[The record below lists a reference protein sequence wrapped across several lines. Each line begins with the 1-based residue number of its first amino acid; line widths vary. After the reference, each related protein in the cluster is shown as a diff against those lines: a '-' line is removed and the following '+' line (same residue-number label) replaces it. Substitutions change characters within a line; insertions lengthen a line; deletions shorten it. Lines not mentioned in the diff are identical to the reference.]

1 MSVND
6 PPQHPADQSLGIVA
20 TSATSGASKPVVDN
34 TPYGPWM
41 GIILRENRFTAI
53 SMPDS
58 SMGDDNDTNA
68 PARPSSSDR
77 VAPKAPLVF
86 RAKQRVKGKSHVV
99 FKGSS
104 GTHIRKPLTLSN
116 FPVLSRSS
124 HKAGS
129 SRSVPTNVVSLD
141 ASKHSVVV
149 IGENS
154 YPNIQQPMQ
163 QVSDLPPLQQHLLG
177 DPPDCNP
184 GTLRGSFIGGPWPIL
199 RANIAW
205 SLGNGSLIRI
215 LDDIWLPQLGPLRDH
230 LLVGANVCTFTD
242 LIDASGEWDID
253 KLSTTFT
260 AEAISHIINVKSPDS
275 HDVEDMVIW
284 RWSKRHNF
292 EVSSAYSHITT
303 SPWDGEDKIW
313 DIIWKLTVPQRVRLF
328 LWLAYRQRLMTNS
341 ERCRRGLGQSF
352 LCPHCHMAEETVLH
366 TLRDCTELTTA
377 WLHLLTPEMR
387 EVFFCQDLHTW
398 LRADAIIQK
407 CLVWAR
413 YYTVPPIQFSV
424 PVHRMERT
432 DAWTRPPF
440 GWICLNVD
448 GAVLSSSCMGSAGG
462 LFRDTDRRWLSGF
475 NKFLGVTSP
484 LFAKLWAICIGLKVA
499 WDNGFEYVQVQSDYL
514 EAVRLLQDHNLVGNN
529 LSLVRAIDS
538 YRNKCWATEL
548 IWIPRVAN
556 KPADSLAK
564 FVDSLHPAISILE
577 EPPDFLMP
585 LLAADTSVS
594 PS

>member
-1 MSVND
+1 MDAAAAETLNNPRKHRRFDKEPPGRGGPGNRSFQPDVVVDADGFMVPPSYKDSLLHGSGTSPDSCSDIVRHQQPMSVND

-184 GTLRGSFIGGPWPIL
+184 GIGEIPVPTTVRTQPMGVSVVVDDHIHERGGDH
-199 RANIAW
+199 AIA
-205 SLGNGSLIRI
+205 
-215 LDDIWLPQLGPLRDH
+215 
-230 LLVGANVCTFTD
+230 
-242 LIDASGEWDID
+242 
-253 KLSTTFT
+253 
-260 AEAISHIINVKSPDS
+260 
-275 HDVEDMVIW
+275 M
-284 RWSKRHNF
+284 
-292 EVSSAYSHITT
+292 
-303 SPWDGEDKIW
+303 
-313 DIIWKLTVPQRVRLF
+313 
-328 LWLAYRQRLMTNS
+328 
-341 ERCRRGLGQSF
+341 
-352 LCPHCHMAEETVLH
+352 
-366 TLRDCTELTTA
+366 
-377 WLHLLTPEMR
+377 
-387 EVFFCQDLHTW
+387 
-398 LRADAIIQK
+398 
-407 CLVWAR
+407 
-413 YYTVPPIQFSV
+413 
-424 PVHRMERT
+424 
-432 DAWTRPPF
+432 
-440 GWICLNVD
+440 
-448 GAVLSSSCMGSAGG
+448 
-462 LFRDTDRRWLSGF
+462 
-475 NKFLGVTSP
+475 
-484 LFAKLWAICIGLKVA
+484 
-499 WDNGFEYVQVQSDYL
+499 L
-514 EAVRLLQDHNLVGNN
+514 E
-529 LSLVRAIDS
+529 
-538 YRNKCWATEL
+538 
-548 IWIPRVAN
+548 
-556 KPADSLAK
+556 
-564 FVDSLHPAISILE
+564 
-577 EPPDFLMP
+577 
-585 LLAADTSVS
+585 
-594 PS
+594 